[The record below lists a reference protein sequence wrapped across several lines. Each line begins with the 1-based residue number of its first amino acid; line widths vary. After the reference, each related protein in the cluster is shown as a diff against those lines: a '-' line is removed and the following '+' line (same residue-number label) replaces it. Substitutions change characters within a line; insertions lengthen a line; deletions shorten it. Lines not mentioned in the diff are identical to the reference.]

1 MFFIHICFGRMK
13 QTILAL
19 KFSWSFSGFDGIDA
33 NSCDDGCHIPA
44 RTQNKHK
51 QMQMKRKGV
60 RDPNQTIG
68 HMFLLSDDNGDDK
81 GLLI

>member
-1 MFFIHICFGRMK
+1 
-13 QTILAL
+13 LVL

-33 NSCDDGCHIPA
+33 NSCDDGGHVLV

-60 RDPNQTIG
+60 RDPNQTTS

-81 GLLI
+81 GLFI